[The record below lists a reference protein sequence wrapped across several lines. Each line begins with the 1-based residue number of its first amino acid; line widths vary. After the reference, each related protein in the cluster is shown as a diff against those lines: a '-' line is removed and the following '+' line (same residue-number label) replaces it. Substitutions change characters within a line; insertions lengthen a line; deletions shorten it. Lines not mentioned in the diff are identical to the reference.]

1 MAGYRLAFRHR
12 LGVVAALVSLAA
24 VVGCQG
30 GPPTIFGYQLGADA
44 LYDTNIRSV
53 YVPVFN
59 DRAFQTTP
67 HRGIEVEITRAVVRE
82 IGAKT
87 RFKVVSDPAEAD
99 TELLGNVVSI
109 NKMVLNRNQQ
119 NLIREADFILTVDVL
134 WRDLRDGRILSATRP
149 PPGLTEPPPVPFDP
163 NVPESPPPVIVQPPN
178 PTRIVATGRM
188 IPELGES
195 SATAQQ
201 RAINQLAS
209 QIVSMMEKPW

>member
-1 MAGYRLAFRHR
+1 VAGYRLAFRHR
-12 LGVVAALVSLAA
+12 LAVVAALVSLAA

-30 GPPTIFGYQLGADA
+30 GPPTVFGYQLGADA

-59 DRAFQTTP
+59 NRAFQTTP
-67 HRGIEVEITRAVVRE
+67 HRGMEVEITRAVVRE

-99 TELLGNVVSI
+99 TELLGNVVGI
-109 NKMVLNRNQQ
+109 NKLVLNRNQQ
-119 NLIREADFILTVDVL
+119 NLIREADLILTVDVL

-149 PPGLTEPPPVPFDP
+149 PPALIDPAPVPFDP
-163 NVPESPPPVIVQPPN
+163 NVPEPPPPVVVQPPT

-201 RAINQLAS
+201 RAVNQLAR